1 MPDAPPPQLDATAR
15 SRDRRASFA
24 AVLAA
29 VAVFGFVLGVT
40 YPMLAL
46 ALESR
51 GVSNT
56 MIGVNGAMEAL
67 GILVCAFFGPQ
78 IATRLGAL
86 RYMIASLIVTAL
98 SLVSFGLV
106 ENPIAWMP
114 LRFILGVGIAGLFL
128 ISESWVNAIA
138 EDAHRGKALGIY
150 VTVLAAAFAAGP
162 LLVPVLGFIGLRPY
176 LVCAAIAM
184 TALLPLLLARK
195 TAPALNEGPP
205 ADNVVVYIFRVP
217 TIMGA
222 ILLIA
227 MIDFAIIGLLPVY
240 ALKIDLTSTDAALM
254 LTAVAGGNV
263 VLQYPIGWLADRINR
278 YSVLLLCAF
287 AAMLGSLAL
296 PFAAA
301 SPWLLWP
308 LLVFWGGIVYGI
320 YTVSLVLLG
329 ERYQG
334 SELVAANATS
344 ALVWGVGGIAGPT
357 LGGWAMDLVGPHG
370 LPVTLAAGCAIFI
383 VFVLRRHPQAL
394 FGR

>member
-1 MPDAPPPQLDATAR
+1 
-15 SRDRRASFA
+15 
-24 AVLAA
+24 
-29 VAVFGFVLGVT
+29 
-40 YPMLAL
+40 
-46 ALESR
+46 
-51 GVSNT
+51 
-56 MIGVNGAMEAL
+56 
-67 GILVCAFFGPQ
+67 
-78 IATRLGAL
+78 
-86 RYMIASLIVTAL
+86 
-98 SLVSFGLV
+98 
-106 ENPIAWMP
+106 
-114 LRFILGVGIAGLFL
+114 
-128 ISESWVNAIA
+128 
-138 EDAHRGKALGIY
+138 
-150 VTVLAAAFAAGP
+150 
-162 LLVPVLGFIGLRPY
+162 
-176 LVCAAIAM
+176 
-184 TALLPLLLARK
+184 
-195 TAPALNEGPP
+195 LNEGPP